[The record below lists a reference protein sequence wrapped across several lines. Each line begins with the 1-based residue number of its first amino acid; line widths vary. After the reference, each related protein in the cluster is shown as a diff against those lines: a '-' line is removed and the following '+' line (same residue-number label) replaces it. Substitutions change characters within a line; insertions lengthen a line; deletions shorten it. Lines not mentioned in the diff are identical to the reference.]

1 MKYQSLNATSAILAL
16 WYVTNTS
23 LSAFYKL
30 TEQFGDAK
38 QALMAELTKWQE
50 LGVHNA
56 HIKRCQDADDVM
68 AMVDGLYDESERG
81 TYGMLF
87 MDDERYPDMLRQ
99 IYDPPPVLFYRGEVA
114 RLSDRQVAI
123 VGSRHPTEFAYQ
135 TTLNMAEY
143 LTHQGLTVTS
153 GLASGI
159 DKAAHLGALLNGRG
173 QTVGVMGTGINVCYP
188 KNQNALYAQI
198 INDGGCLISE
208 LLPATPPT
216 KHNFPRRNRLV
227 AGLSLATLVT
237 EAAIASGSLI
247 TARLSA
253 EQGKQVF
260 AMPSSVDN
268 VNAEGCHHL
277 IREGATLIYHPNQI
291 VDELSESM
299 TGYNALPK
307 TFSRGVLALDDA
319 HQNPPVPTPVVI
331 PSHLQGVFDKL
342 PDKPTDL
349 DTLVMMTALD
359 VGVLLGSLLE
369 LEMLGVV
376 KVVGGR
382 YERI

>member
-1 MKYQSLNATSAILAL
+1 
-16 WYVTNTS
+16 
-23 LSAFYKL
+23 
-30 TEQFGDAK
+30 
-38 QALMAELTKWQE
+38 
-50 LGVHNA
+50 
-56 HIKRCQDADDVM
+56 
-68 AMVDGLYDESERG
+68 
-81 TYGMLF
+81 
-87 MDDERYPDMLRQ
+87 
-99 IYDPPPVLFYRGEVA
+99 
-114 RLSDRQVAI
+114 
-123 VGSRHPTEFAYQ
+123 
-135 TTLNMAEY
+135 MAEY

-307 TFSRGVLALDDA
+307 TFSRGVSALDDA
-319 HQNPPVPTPVVI
+319 HQKPPVPTPVVI

-349 DTLVMMTALD
+349 DTLVMMTASD

>member
-56 HIKRCQDADDVM
+56 HIKRWQDADDVM

-198 INDGGCLISE
+198 INDGGCLIS
-208 LLPATPPT
+208 
-216 KHNFPRRNRLV
+216 
-227 AGLSLATLVT
+227 
-237 EAAIASGSLI
+237 
-247 TARLSA
+247 
-253 EQGKQVF
+253 
-260 AMPSSVDN
+260 
-268 VNAEGCHHL
+268 
-277 IREGATLIYHPNQI
+277 
-291 VDELSESM
+291 DELSESM

-319 HQNPPVPTPVVI
+319 HQKPPVPTPVVI

-349 DTLVMMTALD
+349 DTLVMMTASD
-359 VGVLLGSLLE
+359 VGVLLGSLLG